1 MLSSFYAVIASHFHD
16 QKSLQEGLKWLQF
29 FIIFKWTHLKQD
41 TLIQRHHPSQAG
53 RQKVWDLMKSHSSVA
68 IVIFRTDIKK

>member
-1 MLSSFYAVIASHFHD
+1 MIAILYHFLVD
-16 QKSLQEGLKWLQF
+16 LVKTFQVA
-29 FIIFKWTHLKQD
+29 
-41 TLIQRHHPSQAG
+41 LIQRHRPSQAG